1 MLTVLEE
8 VRAFVAESFYAATGL
23 DDDASLLDTG
33 TIDSTGVLELITFV
47 EQRFGIMVGEG
58 EVLPENFDS
67 IERIAAFVE
76 KKLSRERSL
85 AR

>member
-1 MLTVLEE
+1 MTILEE
-8 VRAFVAESFYAATGL
+8 IRVFVAESFYAATGL
-23 DDDASLLDTG
+23 ADDASLLDTG

-47 EQRFGIMVGEG
+47 EQRFGIAVGEG
-58 EVLPENFDS
+58 EILPENFDS

-76 KKLSRERSL
+76 KKFSRERGL